1 MENQLIK
8 KDLLFNYEKYEKETD
23 ENTRIKMCLDYIKQK
38 LKTKSISVMVGAG
51 FSLNANVRKNKNE
64 PQYEDWLSLLTP
76 AYKEVYPDNI
86 ECINGGDEAKIKDKI
101 QAMGESAFAEE
112 YEKFKGSREFLDLYI
127 EGRINKIDKAT
138 DDLTL
143 HYRLL
148 DNNWC
153 DIITT
158 NWDDLL
164 ERANQKNEK
173 FTPILSAKDLRCRNN
188 NRIVKLHGSIRKK
201 EEIENNTYNFDNTYN
216 YLYLITSTDFANYKT
231 EHEDFSNFMKVKIL
245 ENPFCLMGFSGRDS
259 NFRYWVKELK
269 RTMLKGGTTEQPNP
283 IFLFDVN
290 PKTTD
295 AKDIEY
301 EKALDLFYHNN
312 YIIRLKILNYY
323 NHLNG
328 SVTQNN
334 QTVNSGKGVVP
345 VSNQN
350 NVTHQDLNNFVFDYL
365 MLNETLSNNEQE
377 QADTFE
383 NESIKKNEYAILYNI
398 VAKKEI
404 LDLNDFE
411 QYNKINLF
419 SFQNLSNT
427 SSFIFLVQNF
437 NKNSTIWSENTF
449 IFLYRWCLG
458 NYYSL
463 ANLYE
468 ENIINHIIEI
478 FENSNYIETDAYVF
492 SELILK
498 YYREQNDERK
508 LNTYYEKLLKYPQC
522 NNIVIYSR
530 AWRFIDNLE
539 YNSLKV
545 LLNNWHPEEGEQPDS
560 LFIIRKI
567 SLLHM
572 FENIRFY
579 EDMKEEIS
587 ALFKIALDNCK
598 EEQLKLFILLFQR
611 QYNNVFFIQADDS
624 NEKLIKQLREKEL
637 SEPYKYLDEFETK
650 TTSNSDIKSNESKRY
665 TITWKLSGNDSNQG
679 FLNSIRVLNFFE
691 YTGLSMELFLATK
704 KIKSLI
710 TNMKT
715 SEYYLSKM
723 FVHCISYFGNDSDE
737 DFVKLTVDKIVRYL
751 KADVISELF
760 DAIYGVLIYKV
771 NHQRNA
777 RSYLFLCNEL
787 TKYLNKNKTQKLY
800 NFIYSE
806 IKDPKDT
813 NHQIINLITAGRVW
827 GAKRPFEDYL
837 VQIENEDEYKFIL
850 KWIINEYIKDERELV
865 NQQHYISSEF
875 FNYYFDLLVKNPI
888 PEAIKEV
895 INQPETVKLI
905 EEDFAYKK
913 QLCLYGYEFL
923 PEEIKHKT
931 KDFFEKEFTLYTDP
945 FFITI
950 FKSDTLKNEIISI
963 VNKDNPLSFNSRKY
977 SITEYIRCLHHE
989 GMLNYEDKKIIAG
1002 IILNKYKLILANK
1015 NYFTYGFTSLKDT
1028 IADLYYCIENITTE
1042 QERDTCLEIKG
1053 AYDTLK
1059 TEFIKQIQDFYNFE
1073 WLYTNDY
1080 QKFRISFSNAVS
1092 YFSYLHQAKEYLY
1105 IFNIV
1110 LSKLIVQDD
1119 SNFEAVLE
1127 LFITIYSNNYEKSV
1141 LKNTEIHVL
1150 LLQLMKKYQLEIPYC
1165 YDYLFIKKQMKLL
1178 AEALKKN
1185 AVKNEVIDFWMSD

>member
-101 QAMGESAFAEE
+101 QAMGESAFAEK

-201 EEIENNTYNFDNTYN
+201 EEIENKTYNFDNTYN

-328 SVTQNN
+328 GVTQNN

-398 VAKKEI
+398 AAKKEI

-427 SSFIFLVQNF
+427 SSFIFLIQNF
-437 NKNSTIWSENTF
+437 NKNSTTWSENTF

-478 FENSNYIETDAYVF
+478 FDNSNYIETDAYVF
-492 SELILK
+492 AELILK

-508 LNTYYEKLLKYPQC
+508 FNTYYEKLLKYPQC

-539 YNSLKV
+539 YNSLKAI
-545 LLNNWHPEEGEQPDS
+545 LNSWHPEEGEQPDS

-579 EDMKEEIS
+579 DDMKEEIS
-587 ALFKIALDNCK
+587 RLFKIALDNCK
-598 EEQLKLFILLFQR
+598 EDQLKLFILLFQR
-611 QYNNVFFIQADDS
+611 QYLNIFTFQSDDIYK
-624 NEKLIKQLREKEL
+624 EQIKSLQEQEL

-650 TTSNSDIKSNESKRY
+650 KSSNNDIKSNESKRY
-665 TITWKLSGNDSNQG
+665 TMTWKLSGNDSNQD

-691 YTGLSMELFLATK
+691 YTGLSMELFYSPK

-710 TNMKT
+710 TAMKT
-715 SEYYLSKM
+715 SDYYLSKM

-737 DFVKLTVDKIVRYL
+737 DFVKFSVDKIVRYL
-751 KADVISELF
+751 NEDVVFELF
-760 DAIYGVLIYKV
+760 DAIYKILIYKV

-777 RSYLFLCNEL
+777 RSYLFICNEL
-787 TKYLNKNKTQKLY
+787 SKYFNDNSSKLSKL
-800 NFIYSE
+800 IYSE
-806 IKDPKDT
+806 IKESNDS
-813 NHQIINLITAGRVW
+813 NYQIANLIRRGRVW
-827 GAKRPFEDYL
+827 GAKRVFEDYL
-837 VQIENEDEYKFIL
+837 LKVQDDEEYKFIL
-850 KWIINEYIKDERELV
+850 EWIINEYIKDERELV
-865 NQQHYISSEF
+865 KQQHYTSSEF
-875 FNYYFDLLVKNPI
+875 FDYYFDLLVKNPKKDLI
-888 PEAIKEV
+888 QEV
-895 INQPETVKLI
+895 ISQFDVIKLL
-905 EEDFAYKK
+905 EEDFSYEK

-923 PEEIKHKT
+923 PEDLKRKT
-931 KDFFEKEFTLYTDP
+931 KEFFEVNFTVYTDP
-945 FFITI
+945 YFITT
-950 FKSDTLKNEIISI
+950 FKSDTLKNKIISI
-963 VNKDNPLSFNSRKY
+963 VQEDNPLSFNSRKY
-977 SITEYIRCLHHE
+977 QITKYIRVLNQIK
-989 GMLNYEDKKIIAG
+989 MLNLDDKRIISN
-1002 IILNKYKLILANK
+1002 IIKTRFEKVLKNKD
-1015 NYFTYGFTSLKDT
+1015 YFSHGFTSLKDT
-1028 IADLYYCIENITTE
+1028 IADLFYCLENITTE
-1042 QERDTCLEIKG
+1042 EERNSCSEIQDV
-1053 AYDTLK
+1053 YDAVK
-1059 TEFIKQIQDFYNFE
+1059 TEFQNQIHDFYSFE
-1073 WLYTNDY
+1073 WLYTGDY
-1080 QKFRISFSNAVS
+1080 QKFRIAFSNAVS

-1105 IFNIV
+1105 IFNLV
-1110 LSKLIVQDD
+1110 LSKLIVQDN

-1127 LFITIYSNNYEKSV
+1127 LFANIYSNKYEKSV
-1141 LKNTEIHVL
+1141 LINKETHTL
-1150 LLQLMKKYQLEIPYC
+1150 LLQLMKKYQIEISIE
-1165 YDYLFIKKQMKLL
+1165 YDYLFIRKQMKLL
-1178 AEALKKN
+1178 AEALSKN
-1185 AVKNEVIDFWMSD
+1185 DVKDEVIDYWISV

>member
-201 EEIENNTYNFDNTYN
+201 EEIENKTYNFDNTYN

-365 MLNETLSNNEQE
+365 MLNEPLSNNEQE

-398 VAKKEI
+398 AAKKEI

-427 SSFIFLVQNF
+427 SSFIFLIQNF
-437 NKNSTIWSENTF
+437 NKKSTIWSENTF

-468 ENIINHIIEI
+468 NKTINQIIEI
-478 FENSNYIETDAYVF
+478 FDNSNYIETDAYVF
-492 SELILK
+492 AELILK
-498 YYREQNDERK
+498 YYREQNEEEK
-508 LNTYYEKLLKYPQC
+508 FNHYCEKLSKYPNC
-522 NNIVIYSR
+522 TNIVSYSK
-530 AWRFIDNLE
+530 AWRYIDNLE
-539 YNSLKV
+539 YKALKE
-545 LLNNWHPEEGEQPDS
+545 LLTKWHPERLAHVDS

-567 SLLHM
+567 SLINI
-572 FENIRFY
+572 FENIRFN
-579 EDMKEEIS
+579 EDMKDEIS
-587 ALFKIALDNCK
+587 QLFKIALNNCE
-598 EEQLKLFILLFQR
+598 EEQLQLFILLFEK
-611 QYNNVFFIQADDS
+611 QY
-624 NEKLIKQLREKEL
+624 L
-637 SEPYKYLDEFETK
+637 SIFTYDLDESSKDLIESLRKKGLSDPKNYFDSIISIPSSTNET
-650 TTSNSDIKSNESKRY
+650 KSNESKRY
-665 TITWKLSGNDSNQG
+665 TVTMNISCNNTNNDY
-679 FLNSIRVLNFFE
+679 FKTIRILNFFE
-691 YTGLSMELFLATK
+691 YTGLSPELFFSSTS
-704 KIKSLI
+704 IKNLI
-710 TNMKT
+710 QGVKT
-715 SEYYLSKM
+715 SDYYLSKILI
-723 FVHCISYFGNDSDE
+723 HCISYYGNSSDE
-737 DFVKLTVDKIVRYL
+737 DFVKYTIDKIARYL
-751 KADVISELF
+751 KSDIIFALF
-760 DAIYGVLIYKV
+760 EAFFKVLKYKV
-771 NHQRNA
+771 YHQQNA

-787 TKYLNKNKTQKLY
+787 SKYTK
-800 NFIYSE
+800 
-806 IKDPKDT
+806 
-813 NHQIINLITAGRVW
+813 
-827 GAKRPFEDYL
+827 
-837 VQIENEDEYKFIL
+837 
-850 KWIINEYIKDERELV
+850 
-865 NQQHYISSEF
+865 NQ
-875 FNYYFDLLVKNPI
+875 
-888 PEAIKEV
+888 
-895 INQPETVKLI
+895 
-905 EEDFAYKK
+905 
-913 QLCLYGYEFL
+913 
-923 PEEIKHKT
+923 KT
-931 KDFFEKEFTLYTDP
+931 K
-945 FFITI
+945 INCAI
-950 FKSDTLKNEIISI
+950 
-963 VNKDNPLSFNSRKY
+963 
-977 SITEYIRCLHHE
+977 
-989 GMLNYEDKKIIAG
+989 
-1002 IILNKYKLILANK
+1002 
-1015 NYFTYGFTSLKDT
+1015 
-1028 IADLYYCIENITTE
+1028 
-1042 QERDTCLEIKG
+1042 
-1053 AYDTLK
+1053 
-1059 TEFIKQIQDFYNFE
+1059 
-1073 WLYTNDY
+1073 
-1080 QKFRISFSNAVS
+1080 
-1092 YFSYLHQAKEYLY
+1092 
-1105 IFNIV
+1105 
-1110 LSKLIVQDD
+1110 
-1119 SNFEAVLE
+1119 
-1127 LFITIYSNNYEKSV
+1127 
-1141 LKNTEIHVL
+1141 
-1150 LLQLMKKYQLEIPYC
+1150 
-1165 YDYLFIKKQMKLL
+1165 
-1178 AEALKKN
+1178 
-1185 AVKNEVIDFWMSD
+1185 

>member
-112 YEKFKGSREFLDLYI
+112 YEKSKGSREFLDLYI

-164 ERANQKNEK
+164 ERANQKSEK

-201 EEIENNTYNFDNTYN
+201 EEIENKTYNFDNTYN

-398 VAKKEI
+398 AAKKEI

-427 SSFIFLVQNF
+427 SSFIFLIQNF

-492 SELILK
+492 AELILK

-539 YNSLKV
+539 YNSLKL

-715 SEYYLSKM
+715 SDYYLSKM

-737 DFVKLTVDKIVRYL
+737 DYVKFSVDKIVRYL
-751 KADVISELF
+751 NSETIINIYN
-760 DAIYGVLIYKV
+760 AIYKILFYKV
-771 NHQRNA
+771 EHQRNA
-777 RSYLFLCNEL
+777 RSYLFICNEL
-787 TKYLNKNKTQKLY
+787 SKYFNDKSSKLSK
-800 NFIYSE
+800 FIYSE
-806 IKDPKDT
+806 IKESKDS
-813 NHQIINLITAGRVW
+813 NYQIVNLIRRGRFW
-827 GAKRPFEDYL
+827 GAKRVFEDYL
-837 VQIENEDEYKFIL
+837 LKIQDEKEYKFIL
-850 KWIINEYIKDERELV
+850 EWIITEYIKDERELV
-865 NQQHYISSEF
+865 KQQHYTSSEF
-875 FNYYFDLLVKNPI
+875 FDYYFDLLVKNPKKDLI
-888 PEAIKEV
+888 QEL
-895 INQPETVKLI
+895 INQSDVIKLL
-905 EEDFAYKK
+905 EEDFSYEK

-923 PEEIKHKT
+923 PKDLSKKT
-931 KDFFEKEFTLYTDP
+931 KEFFETNFTIYTDP
-945 FFITI
+945 YFITI
-950 FKSDTLKNEIISI
+950 FKSDTLKNKIISI
-963 VNKDNPLSFNSRKY
+963 VKDDNPLSFNSRKY
-977 SITEYIRCLHHE
+977 QITKYIRFLNHE
-989 GMLNYEDKKIIAG
+989 KMFDLNDKILISNIIKTRIEKI
-1002 IILNKYKLILANK
+1002 LSNKD
-1015 NYFTYGFTSLKDT
+1015 YFSHGFTSLKDT
-1028 IADLYYCIENITTE
+1028 IADLFYCLENITSE
-1042 QERDTCLEIKG
+1042 QDRNSSLEIKNI
-1053 AYDTLK
+1053 YDLVK
-1059 TEFIKQIQDFYNFE
+1059 TEFQNQIQDFYSFE
-1073 WLYTNDY
+1073 WLYTDDY

-1092 YFSYLHQAKEYLY
+1092 YFSCLHQSEQYLY

-1110 LSKLIVQDD
+1110 LSKLIVEDNND
-1119 SNFEAVLE
+1119 FEAVLE
-1127 LFITIYSNNYEKSV
+1127 LFITIYSNKYENNI
-1141 LKNTEIHVL
+1141 LENNETHTL
-1150 LLQLMKKYQLEIPYC
+1150 LLQLMKKYSIEIPFC
-1165 YDYLFIKKQMKLL
+1165 YDYLFIKQQMKLL
-1178 AEALKKN
+1178 AENLKQN
-1185 AVKNEVIDFWMSD
+1185 NINDDVIDFWISN

>member
-38 LKTKSISVMVGAG
+38 LKTQSISVMVGAG

-201 EEIENNTYNFDNTYN
+201 EEIENKTYNFDNTYN

-269 RTMLKGGTTEQPNP
+269 RTMLKGGTTEKPNP

-398 VAKKEI
+398 AAKKEI

-427 SSFIFLVQNF
+427 SSFIFLIQNF

-468 ENIINHIIEI
+468 ENIITHIIEI

-492 SELILK
+492 TELILK

-650 TTSNSDIKSNESKRY
+650 KSSNNDIKSNESKRY

-715 SEYYLSKM
+715 SDYYLSKM

-737 DFVKLTVDKIVRYL
+737 DYVKFSADKIVRYL
-751 KADVISELF
+751 NSETIINIYN
-760 DAIYGVLIYKV
+760 AIYKILVYKV
-771 NHQRNA
+771 EHQRNA
-777 RSYLFLCNEL
+777 RSYLFICNEL
-787 TKYLNKNKTQKLY
+787 SKYFNDKSSKLSK
-800 NFIYSE
+800 FIYSE
-806 IKDPKDT
+806 IKESKDS
-813 NHQIINLITAGRVW
+813 NYQIVNLIRRGRFW
-827 GAKRPFEDYL
+827 GAKRVFEDYL
-837 VQIENEDEYKFIL
+837 LKIQDEKEYKFIL
-850 KWIINEYIKDERELV
+850 EWIITEYIKDERELV
-865 NQQHYISSEF
+865 KQQHYTSSEF
-875 FNYYFDLLVKNPI
+875 FDYYFDLLVKNPKKDLI
-888 PEAIKEV
+888 QKVFSHSDVIK
-895 INQPETVKLI
+895 LL
-905 EEDFAYKK
+905 EEDFSYEK

-923 PEEIKHKT
+923 PKDLSKKT
-931 KDFFEKEFTLYTDP
+931 KEFFETNFTIYTDP
-945 FFITI
+945 YFITI
-950 FKSDTLKNEIISI
+950 FKSDTLKNKIISI
-963 VNKDNPLSFNSRKY
+963 VTDDNPLSFNSRKY
-977 SITEYIRCLHHE
+977 QITKYIRFLNHE
-989 GMLNYEDKKIIAG
+989 KMFDLNDKILISNIIKTRIEKIIS
-1002 IILNKYKLILANK
+1002 NKD
-1015 NYFTYGFTSLKDT
+1015 YFSHGFTSLKDT
-1028 IADLYYCIENITTE
+1028 IADLFYCLENITSE
-1042 QERDTCLEIKG
+1042 QDRNSSLEIKNI
-1053 AYDTLK
+1053 YDLVK
-1059 TEFIKQIQDFYNFE
+1059 TEFQNQIQDFYSFE
-1073 WLYTNDY
+1073 WLYTDDY
-1080 QKFRISFSNAVS
+1080 QNFRISFSNAVS
-1092 YFSYLHQAKEYLY
+1092 YFSYLHQAKQYLY
-1105 IFNIV
+1105 IFNII
-1110 LSKLIVQDD
+1110 LSKLIVEDNND
-1119 SNFEAVLE
+1119 FEAVLE
-1127 LFITIYSNNYEKSV
+1127 LFVNIYSNKYENNI
-1141 LKNTEIHVL
+1141 LENNETHTL
-1150 LLQLMKKYQLEIPYC
+1150 LLQLMKKYSIEIPFC
-1165 YDYLFIKKQMKLL
+1165 YDYLFIKRQMKLL
-1178 AEALKKN
+1178 AESLKQN
-1185 AVKNEVIDFWMSD
+1185 NINDDVIDFWISN

>member
-101 QAMGESAFAEE
+101 QAMGESAFAEK

-201 EEIENNTYNFDNTYN
+201 EEIENKTYNFDNTYN

-328 SVTQNN
+328 GVTQNN

-398 VAKKEI
+398 AAKKEI

-427 SSFIFLVQNF
+427 SSFIFLIQNF
-437 NKNSTIWSENTF
+437 NKNSTTWSENTF

-478 FENSNYIETDAYVF
+478 FDNSNFIDTDAYVF
-492 SELILK
+492 AELILK
-498 YYREQNDERK
+498 YYREQNDESK
-508 LNTYYEKLLKYPQC
+508 LNAYYEKLLKYPQC
-522 NNIVIYSR
+522 NNIVIYSK
-530 AWRFIDNLE
+530 ALKFIDNLE
-539 YNSLKV
+539 YESLKG
-545 LLNNWHPEEGEQPDS
+545 LLNNWHPEKAEHPES

-598 EEQLKLFILLFQR
+598 EDQLKLFILLFQR
-611 QYNNVFFIQADDS
+611 QYLNIFTFQSDDIYK
-624 NEKLIKQLREKEL
+624 EQIKSLQEQEL

-650 TTSNSDIKSNESKRY
+650 KSSNNDIKSNESKRY
-665 TITWKLSGNDSNQG
+665 TIIWKLSGNDSNQG

-691 YTGLSMELFLATK
+691 YTGLSMELFYSPK

-710 TNMKT
+710 TAMKT
-715 SEYYLSKM
+715 SDYYLSKM

-737 DFVKLTVDKIVRYL
+737 DFVKLSVDKIVRYL
-751 KADVISELF
+751 NSETIINIYN
-760 DAIYGVLIYKV
+760 AIYKILVYKV

-777 RSYLFLCNEL
+777 RSYLFICNEL
-787 TKYLNKNKTQKLY
+787 SKYFNDNSSKLSKL
-800 NFIYSE
+800 IYSE
-806 IKDPKDT
+806 IKESNDS
-813 NHQIINLITAGRVW
+813 NYQIENLIRRGRVW
-827 GAKRPFEDYL
+827 GAKRVFEDYL
-837 VQIENEDEYKFIL
+837 LKIQDDEEYKFIL
-850 KWIINEYIKDERELV
+850 EWIINEYIKDERELV
-865 NQQHYISSEF
+865 KQQHYTSSEF
-875 FNYYFDLLVKNPI
+875 FDYYFDLLVKNPKKESI
-888 PEAIKEV
+888 REV
-895 INQPETVKLI
+895 INQSDVIKLF
-905 EEDFAYKK
+905 EEDFSYEK

-923 PEEIKHKT
+923 PKDLSHKT
-931 KDFFEKEFTLYTDP
+931 KEFFETNFTIYTDP
-945 FFITI
+945 YFITI
-950 FKSDTLKNEIISI
+950 FKSDTLKNKIISI
-963 VNKDNPLSFNSRKY
+963 IQDDNPLSFNSRKY
-977 SITEYIRCLHHE
+977 QITKYIRFLHHE
-989 GMLNYEDKKIIAG
+989 KMFDLNDKILISNIIKTRIEKIIS
-1002 IILNKYKLILANK
+1002 NKD
-1015 NYFTYGFTSLKDT
+1015 YFSHGFTSLKDT
-1028 IADLYYCIENITTE
+1028 IADLFYCLENITSE
-1042 QERDTCLEIKG
+1042 QDRNNSLEIKNI
-1053 AYDTLK
+1053 YDLVK
-1059 TEFIKQIQDFYNFE
+1059 TEFQNQIQDFYNFE
-1073 WLYTNDY
+1073 WLYTDDY
-1080 QKFRISFSNAVS
+1080 QKFRLSFSNAVS

-1127 LFITIYSNNYEKSV
+1127 LFVTIYSSNYEKNILV
-1141 LKNTEIHVL
+1141 NNEIHTL
-1150 LLQLMKKYQLEIPYC
+1150 LLQLMKKYKLEIPYC
-1165 YDYLFIKKQMKLL
+1165 YDYLFIKKQMRLL
-1178 AEALKKN
+1178 AEALRKN
-1185 AVKNEVIDFWMSD
+1185 AIKDDVIDFWMSA

>member
-23 ENTRIKMCLDYIKQK
+23 ENTRIKMCLNYIKQK

-101 QAMGESAFAEE
+101 QAMGESAFAEK

-201 EEIENNTYNFDNTYN
+201 EEIENKTYNFDNTYN

-328 SVTQNN
+328 GVTQNN

-398 VAKKEI
+398 AAKKEI

-427 SSFIFLVQNF
+427 SSFIFLIQNF
-437 NKNSTIWSENTF
+437 NKNSTTWSENTF

-478 FENSNYIETDAYVF
+478 FDNSNFIDTDAYVF
-492 SELILK
+492 AELILK
-498 YYREQNDERK
+498 YYREQNDESK
-508 LNTYYEKLLKYPQC
+508 LNAYYEKLLKYPQC
-522 NNIVIYSR
+522 NNIVIYSK
-530 AWRFIDNLE
+530 ALKFIDNLE
-539 YNSLKV
+539 YESLKG
-545 LLNNWHPEEGEQPDS
+545 LLNNWHPEKAEHPES

-598 EEQLKLFILLFQR
+598 EDQLKLFILLFQR
-611 QYNNVFFIQADDS
+611 QYLNIFTFQSDDIYK
-624 NEKLIKQLREKEL
+624 EQIKSLQEQEL

-650 TTSNSDIKSNESKRY
+650 KSSNNDIKSNESKRY

-691 YTGLSMELFLATK
+691 YTGLSMELFYSPK

-710 TNMKT
+710 TAMKT
-715 SEYYLSKM
+715 SDYYLSKM

-737 DFVKLTVDKIVRYL
+737 DFVKLSVDKIVRYL
-751 KADVISELF
+751 NSETIINIYN
-760 DAIYGVLIYKV
+760 AIYKILVYKV

-777 RSYLFLCNEL
+777 RSYLFICNEL
-787 TKYLNKNKTQKLY
+787 SKYFNDNSSKLSKL
-800 NFIYSE
+800 IYSE
-806 IKDPKDT
+806 IKESNDS
-813 NHQIINLITAGRVW
+813 NYQIENLIRRGRVW
-827 GAKRPFEDYL
+827 GAKRVFEDYL
-837 VQIENEDEYKFIL
+837 LKIQDDEEYKFIL
-850 KWIINEYIKDERELV
+850 EWIINEYIKDERELV
-865 NQQHYISSEF
+865 KQQHYTSSEF
-875 FNYYFDLLVKNPI
+875 FDYYFDLLVKNPKKESI
-888 PEAIKEV
+888 REV
-895 INQPETVKLI
+895 INQSDVIKLF
-905 EEDFAYKK
+905 EEDFSYEK

-923 PEEIKHKT
+923 PEDLKRKT
-931 KDFFEKEFTLYTDP
+931 KEFFEVNFTVYTDP
-945 FFITI
+945 YFITT
-950 FKSDTLKNEIISI
+950 FKSDTLKNKIISI
-963 VNKDNPLSFNSRKY
+963 VQEDNPLSFNSRKY
-977 SITEYIRCLHHE
+977 QITKYIRVLNQIK
-989 GMLNYEDKKIIAG
+989 MLNLDDKRIISN
-1002 IILNKYKLILANK
+1002 IIKTRFEKVLKNKD
-1015 NYFTYGFTSLKDT
+1015 YFSHGFTSLKDT
-1028 IADLYYCIENITTE
+1028 IADLFYCLENITTE
-1042 QERDTCLEIKG
+1042 EERNSCSEIQDV
-1053 AYDTLK
+1053 YDAVK
-1059 TEFIKQIQDFYNFE
+1059 TEFQNQIHDFYSFE
-1073 WLYTNDY
+1073 WLYTGDY
-1080 QKFRISFSNAVS
+1080 QKFRIAFSNAVS

-1105 IFNIV
+1105 IFNLV
-1110 LSKLIVQDD
+1110 LSKLIVQDN

-1127 LFITIYSNNYEKSV
+1127 LFANIYSNKYEKSV
-1141 LKNTEIHVL
+1141 LINKETHTL
-1150 LLQLMKKYQLEIPYC
+1150 LLQLMKKYQIEISIE
-1165 YDYLFIKKQMKLL
+1165 YDYLFIRKQMKLL
-1178 AEALKKN
+1178 AEALSKN
-1185 AVKNEVIDFWMSD
+1185 DVKDEVIDYWISV